1 VANLVVLGGGRV
13 GGAMAIDLAKSGHT
27 VKVADASDA
36 ILSGLEA
43 RWPKGIP
50 PMVAEKADLSN
61 AQTVRR
67 LAAAADVVIGAVPGF
82 MGYNTV
88 EAAIAGGKPIVDIS
102 FFDEDPFGLT
112 EAAHASGVPVITDC
126 GVAPGVSNLTLGH
139 HAARADKVL
148 DFTCY
153 VGGLPA
159 VRTQPWEYK
168 AGFSPI
174 DVIEE
179 YTRPARLKEKGEI
192 VIRPAL
198 SEPEFLEFE
207 GIGTLEAFNTD
218 GLRSILTTIDCASM
232 KEKTLRYP
240 GHIDKM
246 RLLRDAGFLGKEP
259 IEVAGQKVRPLDLA
273 AKLLFPAWQ
282 LAPTEEEFTVMR
294 IAIEVEE
301 GGKVVQ
307 HTYDLLD
314 RYDPETRTTSMARTT
329 GYTATAAVAWLLGG
343 NKLAPG
349 VYPPEL
355 WAKAD
360 GVLSFVL
367 KHLAERGVAYRE
379 RHEGV

>member
-1 VANLVVLGGGRV
+1 MTHKIVVLGGGRV
-13 GGAMAIDLAKSGHT
+13 GGAMAIDLAKSGHAVT
-27 VKVADASDA
+27 VADAS
-36 ILSGLEA
+36 EA
-43 RWPKGIP
+43 TLARLKAQGI
-50 PMVAEKADLSN
+50 AGEQADLRN
-61 AQTVRR
+61 AGMVRR
-67 LAAAADVVIGAVPGF
+67 LAASADVVIGAVPGF
-82 MGYNTV
+82 MGYQTLQ
-88 EAAIAGGKPIVDIS
+88 AAIAGGKPIVDIS

-112 EAAHASGVPVITDC
+112 EEAKRAGVPVITDC

-139 HAARADKVL
+139 HAARADKVVS
-148 DFTCY
+148 FTCY

-159 VRTQPWEYK
+159 IRTQPWEYK

-179 YTRPARLKEKGEI
+179 YTRPARIMEKGQ
-192 VIRPAL
+192 VVVRPAL
-198 SEPEFLEFE
+198 SEPEYLEFE

-218 GLRSILTTIDCASM
+218 GLRSILTTIDCAEM

-246 RLLRDAGFLGKEP
+246 RLLRDAGFLSKEP
-259 IEVAGQKVRPLDLA
+259 IEVAGAQVRPLDLA

-294 IAIEVEE
+294 IEIEVMEK
-301 GGKVVQ
+301 GQKVT

-314 RYDPETRTTSMARTT
+314 RYDPKTQTTSMARTT
-329 GYTATAAVAWLLGG
+329 GYTATAAVAWLLAG

-360 GVLSFVL
+360 GVLGFVL
-367 KHLAERGVAYRE
+367 KHLAERGVVYRE
-379 RHEGV
+379 RHEGA